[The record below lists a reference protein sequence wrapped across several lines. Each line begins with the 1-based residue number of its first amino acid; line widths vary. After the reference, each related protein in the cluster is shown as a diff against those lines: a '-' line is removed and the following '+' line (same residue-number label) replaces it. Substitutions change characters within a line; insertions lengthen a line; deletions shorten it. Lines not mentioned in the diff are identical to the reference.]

1 MDTPYE
7 LHESF
12 GYRMTLL
19 SRINERA
26 FEARIAD
33 LGISRIMWCIL
44 LGVGQEDIVHPS
56 AIATYVG
63 IDRTATSRALRA
75 MEARGLVTRSNGAGD
90 GRTTEVAITDMGRE
104 VLSQATAAARDNAS
118 WYTDKLTQAELDR
131 FGQLLDKLLQDE
143 TRGVSRL

>member
-1 MDTPYE
+1 MSAPYD

-26 FEARIAD
+26 FEAKIAD

-44 LGVGQEDIVHPS
+44 LGVGQESVVHPS

-75 MEARGLVTRSNGAGD
+75 METRGLITRSNGAAD
-90 GRTTEVAITDMGRE
+90 GRTTEVAITDTGRQI
-104 VLSQATAAARDNAS
+104 LSQATAAARDNAS
-118 WYTDKLTQAELDR
+118 WYTHKLTQAELAQ
-131 FGQLLDKLLQDE
+131 FGQLLDKLLRDE